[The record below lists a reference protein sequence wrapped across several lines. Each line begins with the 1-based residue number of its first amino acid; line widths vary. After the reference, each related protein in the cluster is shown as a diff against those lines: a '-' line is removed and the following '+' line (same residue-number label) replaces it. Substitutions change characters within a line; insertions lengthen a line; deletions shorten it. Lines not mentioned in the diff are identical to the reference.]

1 MLTCI
6 PVARQYL
13 PQCLRA
19 LRSGGCGP
27 TSWLRGNT
35 CRFQCGDAYGSVYIF
50 NTSVSHDSACCR
62 KYRSGHAQRLQL
74 ASSGSAMIALA
85 AEEQKDPG
93 E

>member
-27 TSWLRGNT
+27 PVG
-35 CRFQCGDAYGSVYIF
+35 YGGAHVVSNAAMLMVRYIF
-50 NTSVSHDSACCR
+50 LIPASVTTVPAP
-62 KYRSGHAQRLQL
+62 AN
-74 ASSGSAMIALA
+74 IALA
-85 AEEQKDPG
+85 MLSVYSSLRAG
-93 E
+93 AL